1 MMIEKTIALQKTLTD
16 ETFFLNMGPQ
26 HPATHGVLR
35 LLLKLDGE
43 YVRGCEPVIGY
54 GHRGHE
60 HMAQNRTYL
69 QFMPNPSRMDY
80 LSGLLYN
87 DAYCRAVERMVGI
100 QVPARA
106 EYIRI
111 LCCELNRISSHLLW
125 FGSYLMDLGGFTPFL
140 YAFDDR
146 EDILSIL
153 GEATGSRLTYS
164 YCCFGGV
171 SRDLNDLFL
180 QKLKAF
186 IPKMRGRLKDYN
198 TLVTKNIIFIK
209 RTRGIGV
216 ITSDQ
221 ARDYGLTGPNLRAG
235 GMAYDMRKNEP
246 YGFYPQFDFEIPV
259 QPEGDCLAR
268 YQVRLEEISQSLRI
282 IEQALQR
289 LPDGSICAEKVPQYI
304 TPEPGD
310 YHFSYESARGQVG
323 IYIVSDGS
331 RIPYRMKWRTP
342 SFSNLSILPVL
353 LPGTLVA
360 DTIAILG
367 SLDVVIPEID
377 R

>member
-1 MMIEKTIALQKTLTD
+1 MMLRKTLTD
-16 ETFFLNMGPQ
+16 DTFYLNMGPQ
-26 HPATHGVLR
+26 HPSTHGVLR
-35 LLLKLDGE
+35 LLLRLDGE
-43 YVRGCEPVIGY
+43 YVRECEPVIGY
-54 GHRGHE
+54 SHRGHE

-87 DAYCRAVERMVGI
+87 DAYCRAVERACGI
-100 QVPARA
+100 QIPRRA
-106 EYIRI
+106 EYIRTI
-111 LCCELNRISSHLLW
+111 CTELNRISSHLLW
-125 FGSYLMDLGGFTPFL
+125 FGAYLVDLGAFTPFL

-146 EDILSIL
+146 EDVVSIL
-153 GEATGSRLTYS
+153 GEVTGSRLTYS

-171 SRDLNDLFL
+171 SRDLNDLFIE
-180 QKLKAF
+180 KTKAF
-186 IPKMRGRLKDYN
+186 IPKMRGRLRDYE

-209 RTRGIGV
+209 RTKGVGV
-216 ITSDQ
+216 ISEEQ
-221 ARDYGLTGPNLRAG
+221 ARDYALTGPNLRG
-235 GMAYDMRKNEP
+235 SGVSYDVRKNEP
-246 YGFYPQFDFEIPV
+246 YGVYPEFDFEIPV
-259 QPEGDCLAR
+259 PREGDCFAR
-268 YQVRLEEISQSLRI
+268 YLVRLGEIAESLRI

-289 LPDGSICAEKVPQYI
+289 LPDGPVRAKAIPQWI
-304 TPEPGD
+304 APPPGD
-310 YHFSYESARGQVG
+310 YHFSYESARGHLG

-331 RIPYRMKWRTP
+331 RIPYRMKWRVP

>member
-1 MMIEKTIALQKTLTD
+1 MTAEPITLRKTLTD
-16 ETFFLNMGPQ
+16 DTFFLNMGPQ
-26 HPATHGVLR
+26 HPSTHGVLR

-43 YVRGCEPVIGY
+43 YVRACEPVLGY
-54 GHRGHE
+54 SHRGHE

-87 DAYCRAVERMVGI
+87 DAYCRAVEKACAIR
-100 QVPARA
+100 VPERA
-106 EYIRI
+106 EYIRAI
-111 LCCELNRISSHLLW
+111 CCELNRISSHLLW
-125 FGSYLMDLGGFTPFL
+125 FGSYVMDLGGITPFL

-146 EDILSIL
+146 EDVLGILNEVS
-153 GEATGSRLTYS
+153 GSRLTYS

-171 SRDLNDLFL
+171 SRDLNDPFL

-186 IPKMRGRLKDYN
+186 IPKMRGRLKDYD
-198 TLVTKNIIFIK
+198 TLVSKNIIFIK
-209 RTRGIGV
+209 RTRDVGV
-216 ITSDQ
+216 IHADL
-221 ARDYGLTGPNLRAG
+221 ARDYGLTGSTLRASG
-235 GMAYDMRKNEP
+235 VSYDIRKKEP
-246 YGFYPQFDFEIPV
+246 YGLYPEFDFEVPTR
-259 QPEGDCLAR
+259 PEGDCLAR
-268 YQVRLEEISQSLRI
+268 YQVRLAEIEQSLRI
-282 IEQALQR
+282 VEQALARMPQG
-289 LPDGSICAEKVPQYI
+289 PICAENVPQYV

-342 SFSNLSILPVL
+342 SFCNLSILPVL

>member
-1 MMIEKTIALQKTLTD
+1 MTTGETITLRKTLTD
-16 ETFFLNMGPQ
+16 DTFFLNMGPQ
-26 HPATHGVLR
+26 HPSTHGVLR

-43 YVRGCEPVIGY
+43 YVRECEPVIGY
-54 GHRGHE
+54 SHRGHE

-87 DAYCRAVERMVGI
+87 DAYCRAVEKACGI
-100 QVPARA
+100 RVPARA
-106 EYIRI
+106 EYIRVI
-111 LCCELNRISSHLLW
+111 CCELNRISSHLLW
-125 FGSYLMDLGGFTPFL
+125 FGSYLMDLGGITPFL

-146 EDILSIL
+146 EDTLSIL
-153 GEATGSRLTYS
+153 GEVSGSRLTYS

-171 SRDLNDLFL
+171 DRDINDLFIK
-180 QKLKAF
+180 KLRAF
-186 IPKMRGRLKDYN
+186 IPKMRGRLKDYD

-209 RTRGIGV
+209 RTKKVGI
-216 ITSDQ
+216 ITPELAKAYS
-221 ARDYGLTGPNLRAG
+221 LTGPNLRACG
-235 GMAYDMRKNEP
+235 IAYDIRKNEP
-246 YGFYPQFDFEIPV
+246 YGPYPQFDFKIPA
-259 QPEGDCLAR
+259 PEGGDCFTR
-268 YQVRLEEISQSLRI
+268 YVVRLEEIAQSLRI

-289 LPDGSICAEKVPQYI
+289 MPEGPIRAEKVPQYI
-304 TPEPGD
+304 TPATGD
-310 YHFSYESARGQVG
+310 YHFSYESARGHLG
-323 IYIVSDGS
+323 IYLVSDGG
-331 RIPYRMKWRTP
+331 RVPYRMKWRTP

-367 SLDVVIPEID
+367 SLDVIIPEID

>member
-1 MMIEKTIALQKTLTD
+1 MTTGETITLRKTLTD
-16 ETFFLNMGPQ
+16 DTFFLNMGPQ
-26 HPATHGVLR
+26 HPSTHGVLR

-43 YVRGCEPVIGY
+43 YVRECEPVIGY

-87 DAYCRAVERMVGI
+87 DAYCRAVEKACGI
-100 QVPARA
+100 RVPARA
-106 EYIRI
+106 EYIRVI
-111 LCCELNRISSHLLW
+111 CCELNRISSHLLW
-125 FGSYLMDLGGFTPFL
+125 FGSYLMDLGGITPFL

-146 EDILSIL
+146 EDTLSIL
-153 GEATGSRLTYS
+153 GEVSGSRLTYS

-171 SRDLNDLFL
+171 DRDINDLFIK
-180 QKLKAF
+180 KLKAF
-186 IPKMRGRLKDYN
+186 IPKMRGRLKDYD

-209 RTRGIGV
+209 RTKKVGI
-216 ITSDQ
+216 ITPELAKAYS
-221 ARDYGLTGPNLRAG
+221 LTGPNLRACG
-235 GMAYDMRKNEP
+235 IAYDIRKSEP
-246 YGFYPQFDFEIPV
+246 YGSYPQFDFKIPA
-259 QPEGDCLAR
+259 PDGGDCFTR
-268 YQVRLEEISQSLRI
+268 YLVRLEEIEQSLRI

-289 LPDGSICAEKVPQYI
+289 MPEGPIRTEKVPQYI
-304 TPEPGD
+304 TPATGD
-310 YHFSYESARGQVG
+310 YHFSYESARGHLG
-323 IYIVSDGS
+323 IYLVSDGG
-331 RIPYRMKWRTP
+331 RVPYRMKWRTP

-367 SLDVVIPEID
+367 SLDVIIPEID